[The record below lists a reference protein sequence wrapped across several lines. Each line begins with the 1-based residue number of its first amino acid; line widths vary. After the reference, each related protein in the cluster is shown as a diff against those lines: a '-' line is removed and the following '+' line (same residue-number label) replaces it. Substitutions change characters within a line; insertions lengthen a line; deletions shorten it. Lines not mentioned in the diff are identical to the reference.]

1 MGRMIDGKW
10 TTEWYTPDAQGR
22 FVRGETVFRDRLS
35 RDGSTGYAPV
45 PGRYHLY
52 VSLACP
58 WAHRTLIVR
67 ALLGLERAI
76 SISVVHPHMA
86 EDGWTFEEAPDTVPD
101 TVNGARFLREIYAR
115 AKHDYT
121 GRVTVPVLW
130 DRQKSTIVNN
140 ESREI
145 ITMLATEWSPE
156 ESAESE
162 DGFSLLSAPL
172 PVHNLYPKSL
182 RARIDETIT
191 SIYTPINNGV
201 YRAGFATT
209 QAAYDEAVADV
220 FAALDHWDAEL
231 GGRRY
236 LCGDALTL
244 ADVCLFTTLFRFD
257 PVYHGHF
264 KCNLRR
270 LVDYPNLWPYVR
282 DIYQVPGVAGTCN
295 LTHIKRHYY
304 ESHRHIN
311 PTGIIP
317 QGPLLDPKAPHA
329 RERLIER

>member
-22 FVRGETVFRDRLS
+22 FVRGETVFRGRLA
-35 RDGSTGYAPV
+35 RDGSTGFLPV
-45 PGRYHLY
+45 AGRYHLY

-67 ALLGLERAI
+67 ALLGLSRAI
-76 SISVVHPHMA
+76 PISVVHPLMA
-86 EDGWTFEEAPDTVPD
+86 DDGWTFDDAPGTVRD
-101 TVNGARFLREIYAR
+101 DVNGARFLREVYAKAR
-115 AKHDYT
+115 KDYT

-130 DRQKSTIVNN
+130 DRQTHTIVNN

-145 ITMLATEWSPE
+145 ITMLATEWSE
-156 ESAESE
+156 GAAEGI
-162 DGFSLLSAPL
+162 D
-172 PVHNLYPKSL
+172 LYPEAL
-182 RARIDETIT
+182 RGEIDETIT

-209 QAAYDEAVADV
+209 QTAYEEAVTELFASLDKWDV
-220 FAALDHWDAEL
+220 EL
-231 GGRRY
+231 GSRRY
-236 LCGDALTL
+236 LCGPTFTL

-282 DIYQVPGVAGTCN
+282 DIYQLPGVAQTCD
-295 LTHIKRHYY
+295 LAHIKRHYY
-304 ESHRHIN
+304 ESHRNIN
-311 PTGIIP
+311 PTGIVP
-317 QGPLLDPKAPHA
+317 KGPILDHDAPPG
-329 RERLIER
+329 RDRLGG

>member
-35 RDGSTGYAPV
+35 RDGSTGFPPV

-76 SISVVHPHMA
+76 SISVVHPLMA
-86 EDGWTFEEAPDTVPD
+86 DDGWTFDEAPGTVRD
-101 TVNGARFLREIYAR
+101 DVNGARFLREVYAKAR
-115 AKHDYT
+115 EDYT

-130 DRQKSTIVNN
+130 DRQTSTIVNN

-145 ITMLATEWSPE
+145 ITMLATEWSE
-156 ESAESE
+156 GA
-162 DGFSLLSAPL
+162 APGID
-172 PVHNLYPKSL
+172 LYPEAL
-182 RARIDETIT
+182 RGKIDETIT
-191 SIYTPINNGV
+191 AIYTPVNNGV

-209 QAAYDEAVADV
+209 QAAYEEAVTEL
-220 FAALDHWDAEL
+220 FAALDTWDGEL
-231 GGRRY
+231 GRRRY
-236 LCGDALTL
+236 LCGPTLTL
-244 ADVCLFTTLFRFD
+244 ADICLFTTLFRFD

-270 LVDYPNLWPYVR
+270 IVDYPNLWPYVR
-282 DIYQVPGVAGTCN
+282 DIYQIPGVRPTCD

-311 PTGIIP
+311 PTGIVP
-317 QGPLLDPKAPHA
+317 KGPLLDHEAPSG
-329 RERLIER
+329 RDRLRG